1 MTEAVPTVGA
11 GPLPFSQLLT
21 HILNEHGGERLS
33 FSELAA
39 RLRDRAWGGLLL
51 IFAAFNLLPLP
62 PGATTVTGL
71 PLLVI
76 TAQMAIGRSR
86 PWFPRKLDKRG
97 IGRDHLAKIAAK
109 IAPWEERVERIFKP
123 RLYALTNHRAARV
136 IGSISFLL
144 SVILWLPIPL
154 GNHAPALAMTLFALA
169 LIYRDGALVILGAV
183 ATVASIAL
191 VSVTLGAAAWALV
204 ALWHQLVGLRAGLGL
219 P

>member
-1 MTEAVPTVGA
+1 VNEAASIITT

-21 HILNEHGGERLS
+21 HILNEHGGERLT

-86 PWFPRKLDKRG
+86 PWFPKKFDKRG
-97 IGRDHLAKIAAK
+97 IGRDHLARIASK
-109 IAPWEERVERIFKP
+109 IAPWEERVEKVLKP
-123 RLYALTNHRAARV
+123 RLCGLTNHRAARV
-136 IGSISFLL
+136 IGLISFVL

-154 GNHAPALAMTLFALA
+154 GNHVPALAMTLFALA
-169 LIYRDGALVILGAV
+169 LIYRDGALVILGVV
-183 ATVASIAL
+183 ATLASFAL